1 MTCLIWRISVFS
13 IHLFLFLAFMPHMP
27 HSDFISSFLFSL
39 SVTLPT
45 LLMLILGILLRAKR
59 IIDDKFCGQATKIIF
74 NITLPILLF
83 QNIVKNPV
91 DYASQASMLLIGAAG
106 TLILFLFAEI
116 IAVKFVKQRA
126 ERATFV
132 QGVYRGNNGILGLAF
147 CINAYGDA
155 ALAPASIYAAAMT
168 FMYNILGV
176 ITLSRHLSE
185 EKVSVFKVLLKV
197 LKNPLIIGISLG
209 VIVSLTALP
218 LPKTLITSGDYL
230 ANMTLP
236 LALLCTGASIDVK
249 AMFKTTGM
257 SLWASVCRVVV
268 APFFM
273 VLFAYLLGLS
283 GMALGILFLM
293 TVTPM
298 AAAAYAMIRAM
309 GGNAT
314 TAANIIGLTS
324 FGSMFSSSVGL
335 LILSQLG
342 WI

>member
-1 MTCLIWRISVFS
+1 MQN
-13 IHLFLFLAFMPHMP
+13 
-27 HSDFISSFLFSL
+27 SDFISSFMFSV

-45 LLMLILGILLRAKR
+45 LLMLLLGILLRTR
-59 IIDDKFCGQATKIIF
+59 GIIDDKFCGQATKIIF

-83 QNIVKNPV
+83 QNIVKNQV
-91 DYASQASMLLIGAAG
+91 DYASQAPVLLVGLIG
-106 TLILFLFAEI
+106 TLVLFLIAEI
-116 IAVKFVKQRA
+116 LAANFVKLKS

-132 QGVYRGNNGILGLAF
+132 QAVYRGNNGILGLAF
-147 CINAYGDA
+147 CINAYGDE
-155 ALAPASIYAAAMT
+155 ALAPASIYAAALT
-168 FMYNILGV
+168 FVYNILGV
-176 ITLSRHLSE
+176 ITLTRHLSDG
-185 EKVSVFKVLLKV
+185 KVSPFNVLLNV

-209 VIVSLTALP
+209 VLVSVTQIQ

-236 LALLCTGASIDVK
+236 VALLCTGASIDVK
-249 AMFKTTGM
+249 ALLRASDL
-257 SLWASVCRVVV
+257 SLWATTWRVFIS
-268 APFFM
+268 PFFM
-273 VLFAYLLGLS
+273 VLLGKIFGLS
-283 GMALGILFLM
+283 GISLGILFLM

-324 FGSMFSSSVGL
+324 FASMFSSSIGL
-335 LILSQLG
+335 LILTQLG

>member
-1 MTCLIWRISVFS
+1 MQ
-13 IHLFLFLAFMPHMP
+13 HA
-27 HSDFISSFLFSL
+27 DFISSFLFSV

-45 LLMLILGILLRAKR
+45 MLMLILGIFLRTR
-59 IIDDKFCGQATKIIF
+59 GFIDDKFCGQATKIIF
-74 NITLPILLF
+74 NITLPMLLF

-91 DYASQASMLLIGAAG
+91 DYASQTSVLLLGASG
-106 TLILFLFAEI
+106 TLILFLLAEI
-116 IAVKFVKQRA
+116 LAVRFVKQKD

-132 QGVYRGNNGILGLAF
+132 QAVYRGNNGILGLAF

-168 FMYNILGV
+168 FLYNILGV

-185 EKVSVFKVLLKV
+185 GKVSLNRVLLNV
-197 LKNPLIIGISLG
+197 LKNPLIIAITLG
-209 VIVSLTALP
+209 VLVNLISIP

-257 SLWASVCRVVV
+257 SLWASLCRVAI
-268 APFFM
+268 APLFM
-273 VLFAYLLGLS
+273 VLFAYGFGLS

-309 GGNAT
+309 GGNST

-324 FGSMFSSSVGL
+324 FGSMFTSSIGL
-335 LILSQLG
+335 VVLSQLG

>member
-1 MTCLIWRISVFS
+1 MQHT
-13 IHLFLFLAFMPHMP
+13 
-27 HSDFISSFLFSL
+27 DFISSFLFSV

-45 LLMLILGILLRAKR
+45 LLMLILGILLRAR
-59 IIDDKFCGQATKIIF
+59 GIIDDKFCGQATKIIF

-83 QNIVKNPV
+83 QNIIKNQV
-91 DYASQASMLLIGAAG
+91 DYASQAPLLLVGFIG
-106 TLILFLFAEI
+106 TLVLFLLAEI
-116 IAVKFVKQRA
+116 LAVNFVKQKA

-132 QGVYRGNNGILGLAF
+132 QAVYRGNNGILGLAF

-155 ALAPASIYAAAMT
+155 ALAPASIYAAALT
-168 FMYNILGV
+168 FVYNILGV
-176 ITLSRHLSE
+176 ITLTRHLSE
-185 EKVSVFKVLLKV
+185 GKVSLLKVLLNV

-209 VIVSLTALP
+209 VLVSITQIQ

-236 LALLCTGASIDVK
+236 VALLCTGASIDIK
-249 AMFKTTGM
+249 ALFKASNL
-257 SLWASVCRVVV
+257 SLWATAWRVFIS
-268 APFFM
+268 PFFM
-273 VLFAYLLGLS
+273 AVLGKILGLS
-283 GMALGILFLM
+283 GISLGILFLM

-324 FGSMFSSSVGL
+324 FASMFTSSIGL
-335 LILSQLG
+335 LVLSQLG

>member
-1 MTCLIWRISVFS
+1 MQNT
-13 IHLFLFLAFMPHMP
+13 
-27 HSDFISSFLFSL
+27 DFISSFLFSV

-45 LLMLILGILLRAKR
+45 LLMLILGILLRAR
-59 IIDDKFCGQATKIIF
+59 GIIDDKFCGQATKIIF

-83 QNIVKNPV
+83 QNIVKNQV
-91 DYASQASMLLIGAAG
+91 DYASQAPLLLVGFIG
-106 TLILFLFAEI
+106 TLVLFLLAEI
-116 IAVKFVKQRA
+116 LAVNFVKQKS

-132 QGVYRGNNGILGLAF
+132 QAVYRGNNGILGLAF

-155 ALAPASIYAAAMT
+155 ALAPASIYAAALT
-168 FMYNILGV
+168 FVYNILGV
-176 ITLSRHLSE
+176 ITLTRHLSE
-185 EKVSVFKVLLKV
+185 GKVSPLKVLLNV

-209 VIVSLTALP
+209 VLVSITQIQ

-236 LALLCTGASIDVK
+236 VALLCTGASIDIK
-249 AMFKTTGM
+249 ALFKASNL
-257 SLWASVCRVVV
+257 SLWATAWRVFIS
-268 APFFM
+268 PFFM
-273 VLFAYLLGLS
+273 VVLGKILGLS
-283 GMALGILFLM
+283 GISLGILFLM

-324 FGSMFSSSVGL
+324 FASMFSSSIGL
-335 LILSQLG
+335 LVLSQLG

>member
-1 MTCLIWRISVFS
+1 MQN
-13 IHLFLFLAFMPHMP
+13 
-27 HSDFISSFLFSL
+27 SDFISSFMFSV

-45 LLMLILGILLRAKR
+45 LLMLLLGILLRTR
-59 IIDDKFCGQATKIIF
+59 GIIDDKFCGQATKIIF

-83 QNIVKNPV
+83 QNIVKNQV
-91 DYASQASMLLIGAAG
+91 DYASQAPVLLVGLIG
-106 TLILFLFAEI
+106 TLVLFLIAEI
-116 IAVKFVKQRA
+116 LAANFVKLKS

-132 QGVYRGNNGILGLAF
+132 QAVYRGNNGILGLAF
-147 CINAYGDA
+147 CINAYGDE
-155 ALAPASIYAAAMT
+155 ALAPASIYAAALT
-168 FMYNILGV
+168 FVYNILGV
-176 ITLSRHLSE
+176 ITLTRHLSDG
-185 EKVSVFKVLLKV
+185 KVSPFNVLLNV

-209 VIVSLTALP
+209 VLVSVTQIQ

-236 LALLCTGASIDVK
+236 VALLCTGASIDVK
-249 AMFKTTGM
+249 ALFRASDL
-257 SLWASVCRVVV
+257 SLWATTWRVFIS
-268 APFFM
+268 PFFM
-273 VLFAYLLGLS
+273 VLLGKIFGLS
-283 GMALGILFLM
+283 GISLGILFLM

-324 FGSMFSSSVGL
+324 FASMFSSSIGL
-335 LILSQLG
+335 LILTQLG

>member
-1 MTCLIWRISVFS
+1 MQHT
-13 IHLFLFLAFMPHMP
+13 
-27 HSDFISSFLFSL
+27 DFISSFLFSV

-45 LLMLILGILLRAKR
+45 LLMLILGILLRAR
-59 IIDDKFCGQATKIIF
+59 GIIDDKFCGQATKIIF

-83 QNIVKNPV
+83 QNIVKNQV
-91 DYASQASMLLIGAAG
+91 DYASQAPLLLVGFIG
-106 TLILFLFAEI
+106 TLVLFLLAEI
-116 IAVKFVKQRA
+116 LAVNFVKQKA

-132 QGVYRGNNGILGLAF
+132 QAVYRGNNGILGLAF

-155 ALAPASIYAAAMT
+155 ALAPASIYAAALT
-168 FMYNILGV
+168 FVYNILGV
-176 ITLSRHLSE
+176 ITLTRHLSE
-185 EKVSVFKVLLKV
+185 GKVSPLKVLLNV

-209 VIVSLTALP
+209 VLVSITQIQ

-236 LALLCTGASIDVK
+236 VALLCTGASIDIK
-249 AMFKTTGM
+249 ALFKASNL
-257 SLWASVCRVVV
+257 SLWATAWRVFIS
-268 APFFM
+268 PFFM
-273 VLFAYLLGLS
+273 VVLGKILGLS
-283 GMALGILFLM
+283 GISLGILFLM

-324 FGSMFSSSVGL
+324 FASMFTSSIGL
-335 LILSQLG
+335 LVLSQLG

>member
-1 MTCLIWRISVFS
+1 MQHT
-13 IHLFLFLAFMPHMP
+13 
-27 HSDFISSFLFSL
+27 DFISSFLFSV

-45 LLMLILGILLRAKR
+45 LLMLILGILLRAR
-59 IIDDKFCGQATKIIF
+59 GIIDDKFCGQATKIIF

-83 QNIVKNPV
+83 QNIVKNQV
-91 DYASQASMLLIGAAG
+91 DYASQAPLLFVGFIG
-106 TLILFLFAEI
+106 TLILFLLAEI
-116 IAVKFVKQRA
+116 LAVNFVKQKS

-132 QGVYRGNNGILGLAF
+132 QAVYRGNNGILGLAF

-155 ALAPASIYAAAMT
+155 ALAPASIYAAALT
-168 FMYNILGV
+168 FVYNILGV
-176 ITLSRHLSE
+176 ITLTRHLSE
-185 EKVSVFKVLLKV
+185 GKVSPLKVLLNV

-209 VIVSLTALP
+209 VLVSITQIQ

-236 LALLCTGASIDVK
+236 VALLCTGASIDIK
-249 AMFKTTGM
+249 ALFKASNL
-257 SLWASVCRVVV
+257 SLWATAWRVFIS
-268 APFFM
+268 PFFM
-273 VLFAYLLGLS
+273 VVLGKILGLS
-283 GMALGILFLM
+283 GISLGILFLM

-298 AAAAYAMIRAM
+298 ASAAYAMIRAM

-324 FGSMFSSSVGL
+324 FASMFTSSIGL
-335 LILSQLG
+335 LVLSQLG

>member
-1 MTCLIWRISVFS
+1 MQN
-13 IHLFLFLAFMPHMP
+13 
-27 HSDFISSFLFSL
+27 SDFISSFMFSV

-45 LLMLILGILLRAKR
+45 LLMLLLGILLRTR
-59 IIDDKFCGQATKIIF
+59 GIIDDKFCGQATKIIF

-83 QNIVKNPV
+83 QNIVKNQV
-91 DYASQASMLLIGAAG
+91 DYASQAPVLLVGLIG
-106 TLILFLFAEI
+106 TLVLFLIAEI
-116 IAVKFVKQRA
+116 LAVNFVKLKS

-132 QGVYRGNNGILGLAF
+132 QAVYRGNNGILGLAF
-147 CINAYGDA
+147 CINAYGDE
-155 ALAPASIYAAAMT
+155 ALAPASIYAAALT
-168 FMYNILGV
+168 FVYNILGV
-176 ITLSRHLSE
+176 ITLTRHLSDG
-185 EKVSVFKVLLKV
+185 KVSPFNVLLNV

-209 VIVSLTALP
+209 VLVSVTQIQ

-236 LALLCTGASIDVK
+236 VALLCTGASIDVK
-249 AMFKTTGM
+249 ALFRASDL
-257 SLWASVCRVVV
+257 SLWATTWRVFIS
-268 APFFM
+268 PFFM
-273 VLFAYLLGLS
+273 VLLGKIFGLS
-283 GMALGILFLM
+283 GISLGILFLM

-324 FGSMFSSSVGL
+324 FASMFSSSIGL
-335 LILSQLG
+335 LILTQLG

>member
-1 MTCLIWRISVFS
+1 MQHT
-13 IHLFLFLAFMPHMP
+13 
-27 HSDFISSFLFSL
+27 DFISSFLFSV

-45 LLMLILGILLRAKR
+45 LLMLILGILLRAKG

-83 QNIVKNPV
+83 QNIIKNQV
-91 DYASQASMLLIGAAG
+91 DYASQAPLLLVGFIG
-106 TLILFLFAEI
+106 TLVLFLLAEI
-116 IAVKFVKQRA
+116 LAVNFVKQKA

-132 QGVYRGNNGILGLAF
+132 QAVYRGNNGILGLAF

-155 ALAPASIYAAAMT
+155 ALAPASIYAAALT
-168 FMYNILGV
+168 FVYNILGV
-176 ITLSRHLSE
+176 ITLTRHLSE
-185 EKVSVFKVLLKV
+185 GKISPLKVLLNV

-209 VIVSLTALP
+209 VLVSITQIQ

-236 LALLCTGASIDVK
+236 VALLCTGASIDIK
-249 AMFKTTGM
+249 ALFKASNL
-257 SLWASVCRVVV
+257 SLWATAWRVFIS
-268 APFFM
+268 PFFM
-273 VLFAYLLGLS
+273 VVLGKILGLS
-283 GMALGILFLM
+283 GISLGILFLM

-324 FGSMFSSSVGL
+324 FASMFTSSIGL
-335 LILSQLG
+335 LVLSQLG

>member
-1 MTCLIWRISVFS
+1 MS
-13 IHLFLFLAFMPHMP
+13 MP

-45 LLMLILGILLRAKR
+45 LIMLLLGILLKARR
-59 IIDDKFCGQATKIIF
+59 IIDDKFCGQATKILF

-91 DYASQASMLLIGAAG
+91 NYAEQAPVLVIGMLG
-106 TLILFLFAEI
+106 TLILFIFGEI
-116 IAVKFVKQRA
+116 LAVRFIRQKS

-132 QGVYRGNNGILGLAF
+132 QAVYRGNNGILGLAF

-155 ALAPASIYAAAMT
+155 ALAPASIYAAALT
-168 FMYNILGV
+168 FVYNILGV
-176 ITLSRHLSE
+176 ITLTRHLSE
-185 EKVSVFKVLLKV
+185 GKVSPLKVLLNV

-209 VIVSLTALP
+209 VLVSLSEIS
-218 LPKTLITSGDYL
+218 LPKTIITTGDYL
-230 ANMTLP
+230 ANVTLP
-236 LALLCTGASIDVK
+236 LALLCTGASIEVR
-249 AMFKTTGM
+249 AMFKSTGI
-257 SLWASVCRVVV
+257 SLWGSICRVGI
-268 APFFM
+268 APIFM
-273 VLFAYLLGLS
+273 VLFAKSLELN
-283 GMALGILFLM
+283 GMDLGILFLM

-314 TAANIIGLTS
+314 TAANIIGMTS
-324 FGSMFSSSVGL
+324 FGSMLSSSLGL